1 MEFLYVKVVKV
12 FLNELFKIIKY
23 LFVIE
28 MVIVKLVEEIEKSV
42 LVVDLLN
49 VFLWV

>member
-49 VFLWV
+49 VFLWE

>member
-49 VFLWV
+49 VF